1 VRVVGLLAILAIT
14 LTLAGCS
21 TTDKKSSPE
30 AKANPPSDRPFWQ
43 DPSAGPAAG
52 PGAGPSG
59 PSAANRTAP
68 PQGIPGGILA
78 GQVRDAYNRP
88 PPPTFIQVVCTDDK
102 QQGGAPIEIAT
113 DGQGYFT
120 IQGLQPG
127 RHYQLIARSKE
138 GDRVLAGSVQAIPP
152 NPKLLI
158 RVSEDLVS
166 ANAKGTI
173 SPGKPLNNIA
183 SPERPA
189 PDWTPPSG
197 NNSGTPPLGVE
208 ILPPKGGRT
217 PSSGGSPIISA
228 DPSRIADQGTVAAG
242 TPIYINPPNAQPP
255 GSTRGGSMASA
266 EMTSTGSFCKLTGG
280 NLENFSLQDLDGKSW
295 EFRKDRRG
303 RLVLLD
309 FWGTW
314 CMPCREAIWH
324 LNSLNNV
331 YRDYGLEVIGIA
343 EERGDATDH
352 ARKVASLRQRQ
363 GINYRLL
370 LGSGVDNDC
379 PVRTEFGI
387 RSYPTLV
394 LLDDSGRI
402 LWRSEGL
409 DEAKLR
415 ELQGIIRQQLRI
427 RDYP

>member
-1 VRVVGLLAILAIT
+1 VRVVGTIAILTFT

-21 TTDKKSSPE
+21 STDKKSPE
-30 AKANPPSDRPFWQ
+30 AKATPPSDRPFWQ
-43 DPSAGPAAG
+43 EPGAGPAA
-52 PGAGPSG
+52 APSG
-59 PSAANRTAP
+59 AAAANRTAP
-68 PQGIPGGILA
+68 GAGVPGGILA

-88 PPPTFIQVVCTDDK
+88 PPPTMIQIVCTDDK
-102 QQGGAPIEIAT
+102 QQGGAPIEIAA
-113 DGQGYFT
+113 DAQGFFT

-127 RHYQLIARSKE
+127 RHYQLVARSKD

-166 ANAKGTI
+166 ANAKVPS
-173 SPGKPLNNIA
+173 SPSKPLNNNIA
-183 SPERPA
+183 SPGRPA
-189 PDWTPPSG
+189 PDWSPSAGDTSANPPA
-197 NNSGTPPLGVE
+197 GVE
-208 ILPPKGGRT
+208 ILPPSRNPK
-217 PSSGGSPIISA
+217 PSASLHPENVASGETDIA
-228 DPSRIADQGTVAAG
+228 SR
-242 TPIYINPPNAQPP
+242 NPPTAEIKNTIPRDGQSPS
-255 GSTRGGSMASA
+255 GSFVSG
-266 EMTSTGSFCKLTGG
+266 TGAFCKLTSG
-280 NLENFSLQDLDGKSW
+280 NLENFALNDLDGNKW

-303 RLVLLD
+303 RVVLLD

-343 EERGDATDH
+343 EERGDAADH

-370 LGSGVDNDC
+370 LGGGVDNEC

-394 LLDDSGRI
+394 LLDEGGRV

-409 DEAKLR
+409 DEGKLR

>member
-1 VRVVGLLAILAIT
+1 MRVVGSIIILVFT
-14 LTLAGCS
+14 LTLIGCS
-21 TTDKKSSPE
+21 STDKKSPE

-43 DPSAGPAAG
+43 DPSAGPAA
-52 PGAGPSG
+52 APSG
-59 PSAANRTAP
+59 VAAANRNVPAT
-68 PQGIPGGILA
+68 GTPGGILA
-78 GQVRDAYNRP
+78 GQVRDVYNRP
-88 PPPTFIQVVCTDDK
+88 PPPTMIQIVCTDDK
-102 QQGGAPIEIAT
+102 QQGGAPVEIAT
-113 DGQGYFT
+113 DAQGFFT

-127 RHYQLIARSKE
+127 KHYQLVARSKE

-166 ANAKGTI
+166 ANAKVPA
-173 SPGKPLNNIA
+173 SPSKPLNNIA
-183 SPERPA
+183 SPGRPA
-189 PDWTPPSG
+189 PDWSPSAGDTSANPPA
-197 NNSGTPPLGVE
+197 GVE
-208 ILPPKGGRT
+208 ILPPSRNPKPNASLHPENVANGDIQVGTRN
-217 PSSGGSPIISA
+217 PS
-228 DPSRIADQGTVAAG
+228 
-242 TPIYINPPNAQPP
+242 IYINNPTPREGQSPS
-255 GSTRGGSMASA
+255 GSFVSG
-266 EMTSTGSFCKLTGG
+266 TGVFCKLTSG
-280 NLENFSLQDLDGKSW
+280 NLENFALNDLDGNRW

-303 RLVLLD
+303 RVVLLD

-331 YRDYGLEVIGIA
+331 YRDYGLEIIGIA
-343 EERGDATDH
+343 EERGDAADH

-370 LGSGVDNDC
+370 LGGGVDNDC

-394 LLDDSGRI
+394 LLDENGRV

-409 DEAKLR
+409 DDGKLR

>member
-1 VRVVGLLAILAIT
+1 
-14 LTLAGCS
+14 
-21 TTDKKSSPE
+21 
-30 AKANPPSDRPFWQ
+30 
-43 DPSAGPAAG
+43 
-52 PGAGPSG
+52 
-59 PSAANRTAP
+59 
-68 PQGIPGGILA
+68 
-78 GQVRDAYNRP
+78 VRDAYNRP

-102 QQGGAPIEIAT
+102 QQGGAPIEIAA

-120 IQGLQPG
+120 IQGLQAG
-127 RHYQLIARSKE
+127 RHYQLIARAKE

-166 ANAKGTI
+166 ANATVPA
-173 SPGKPLNNIA
+173 SPSKPLNNIA
-183 SPERPA
+183 SPRRPA
-189 PDWTPPSG
+189 PDWTPPAGDTSA
-197 NNSGTPPLGVE
+197 NPPAGVE
-208 ILPPKGGRT
+208 ILAPSRNPKPSANLHPENVANGDSQVSARDSIRIEINGSAPRDGRAGSGS
-217 PSSGGSPIISA
+217 PSDSFVSSSGA
-228 DPSRIADQGTVAAG
+228 
-242 TPIYINPPNAQPP
+242 
-255 GSTRGGSMASA
+255 
-266 EMTSTGSFCKLTGG
+266 FCKLTAG
-280 NLENFSLQDLDGKSW
+280 NLDNFALKDLDGNAW

-303 RLVLLD
+303 RVVLLD

-343 EERGDATDH
+343 EERGDAADH

-370 LGSGVDNDC
+370 LGGGVDNEC

-387 RSYPTLV
+387 RSYPTLI
-394 LLDDSGRI
+394 LLDDSGRV

-409 DEAKLR
+409 DEGKLR